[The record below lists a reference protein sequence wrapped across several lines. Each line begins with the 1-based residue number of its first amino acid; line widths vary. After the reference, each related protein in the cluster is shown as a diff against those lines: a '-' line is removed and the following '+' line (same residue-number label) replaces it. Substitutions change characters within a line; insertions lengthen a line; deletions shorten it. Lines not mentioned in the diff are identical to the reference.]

1 MASTED
7 SVYDSVKSVLYGPS
21 LTDWGGDKPS
31 KNNETGTTSD
41 VRSQITVGS
50 RRLEKTLESTRRR
63 IAPENNQNLMRGRS
77 SPSTQEVTAWTV
89 EVLQE
94 IDELTIPS
102 SSLSVS
108 DMLKGKAT
116 YVHVHN
122 EWARHV

>member
-50 RRLEKTLESTRRR
+50 RRLEKNSNGARRSIDTLRGSCKPDSE
-63 IAPENNQNLMRGRS
+63 ENWVGVKTDL
-77 SPSTQEVTAWTV
+77 E
-89 EVLQE
+89 
-94 IDELTIPS
+94 ELGWS
-102 SSLSVS
+102 
-108 DMLKGKAT
+108 
-116 YVHVHN
+116 
-122 EWARHV
+122 

>member
-94 IDELTIPS
+94 IDDAELHVYLGNTARSTQPWWSRYTYEFIPQRS
-102 SSLSVS
+102 
-108 DMLKGKAT
+108 
-116 YVHVHN
+116 
-122 EWARHV
+122 